1 MFLSG
6 LCVRDANNVQSKATG
21 LRREQEGRLKI
32 RLFFVHP
39 GVLHSRV
46 LTIIPDYHSRAFV
59 FVKWRGGGAFCFI
72 VYVVRN
78 LVEKDGEGSC
88 GLNANSLVE
97 LTWRVFESGSELKKG
112 CQWGCN

>member
-6 LCVRDANNVQSKATG
+6 LCARDANNVQSKATG

-39 GVLHSRV
+39 EVLHSRV

-59 FVKWRGGGAFCFI
+59 KWKGGGGVLLHCVCGEEFGGEGW
-72 VYVVRN
+72 RRM
-78 LVEKDGEGSC
+78 EKD
-88 GLNANSLVE
+88 LVA
-97 LTWRVFESGSELKKG
+97 
-112 CQWGCN
+112 

>member
-6 LCVRDANNVQSKATG
+6 FCVRDANNVQSKATG

-39 GVLHSRV
+39 GGR
-46 LTIIPDYHSRAFV
+46 
-59 FVKWRGGGAFCFI
+59 AFCFI

-78 LVEKDGEGSC
+78 LVEKDGEGWRRMEKD
-88 GLNANSLVE
+88 LVA
-97 LTWRVFESGSELKKG
+97 
-112 CQWGCN
+112 

>member
-6 LCVRDANNVQSKATG
+6 LCARDANNVQSKATG

-39 GVLHSRV
+39 EVLHSRV

-59 FVKWRGGGAFCFI
+59 KWKGGAFCFI

-78 LVEKDGEGSC
+78 LVEKDGEGWRRMEKD
-88 GLNANSLVE
+88 LVA
-97 LTWRVFESGSELKKG
+97 
-112 CQWGCN
+112 

>member
-1 MFLSG
+1 MFLSD
-6 LCVRDANNVQSKATG
+6 LCARDANNVQSKATG

-39 GVLHSRV
+39 EVLHSRV

-59 FVKWRGGGAFCFI
+59 KWKGGGGGRAFCFI

-78 LVEKDGEGSC
+78 LVEKDGEGWRRILWPELFSRAHME
-88 GLNANSLVE
+88 GL
-97 LTWRVFESGSELKKG
+97 
-112 CQWGCN
+112 

>member
-6 LCVRDANNVQSKATG
+6 FCVRDANNVQSKATG

-59 FVKWRGGGAFCFI
+59 FVKWRGGGGVLLHCVCGEEI
-72 VYVVRN
+72 G
-78 LVEKDGEGSC
+78 GEGWRRILWPERKLFSRAHME
-88 GLNANSLVE
+88 GL
-97 LTWRVFESGSELKKG
+97 
-112 CQWGCN
+112 

>member
-59 FVKWRGGGAFCFI
+59 FVKWRGGGGRSASLCVWWGI
-72 VYVVRN
+72 WWRRM
-78 LVEKDGEGSC
+78 EKD
-88 GLNANSLVE
+88 LVA
-97 LTWRVFESGSELKKG
+97 
-112 CQWGCN
+112 

>member
-59 FVKWRGGGAFCFI
+59 FVKWRGGGVLLHCVCGEEFG
-72 VYVVRN
+72 
-78 LVEKDGEGSC
+78 GEGWRRILWPERKLFSRAHME
-88 GLNANSLVE
+88 GL
-97 LTWRVFESGSELKKG
+97 
-112 CQWGCN
+112 